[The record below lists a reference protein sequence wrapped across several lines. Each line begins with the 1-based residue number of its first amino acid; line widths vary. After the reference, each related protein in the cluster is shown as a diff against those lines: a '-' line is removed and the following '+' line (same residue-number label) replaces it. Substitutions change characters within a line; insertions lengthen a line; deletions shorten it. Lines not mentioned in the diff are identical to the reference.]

1 MERQSGWEGSDRRRP
16 RPTGESIERLA
27 KPDVLHA
34 AFEVRQAVFEGE
46 AVIEGARVRHAGT
59 RRLGRKA
66 ETKIAGD
73 RNGTQISQRP
83 RDVREAPDAALATSS
98 ARAAGKPLC
107 RTMWGESNAPGGPGA
122 GVDFS

>member
-83 RDVREAPDAALATSS
+83 RDVTEALAEVEGRRQGREVGCTH
-98 ARAAGKPLC
+98 R
-107 RTMWGESNAPGGPGA
+107 RAPGMTPGH
-122 GVDFS
+122 VEPQKC